1 MCAYIDLFM
10 HNFLLPPCPTF
21 PPPTPTKQ
29 TDRQISK
36 GKKRTSQNGFS

>member
-10 HNFLLPPCPTF
+10 HNFLLLPCPTF
-21 PPPTPTKQ
+21 PPTPTKQ